1 MNWSFLQ
8 GACLTHPDQ
17 ASLEGETSQDETWW
31 LEGLLLRT
39 LPRYALAPYAP
50 GGPVVAAPAGQT
62 AAYRDGATGQVFVRQ
77 PVNIMAIDILDI
89 LISSVSLY
97 CMVWRAEF
105 GWYDPWCQQLA
116 WFWTYVHADSKL
128 SSSCLVLWS
137 LVWHSPVS
145 VDFSFNTAYSWHTG
159 RNWNYFWKFWSSLKY
174 SMNISPNFSSK
185 IDNSALLRVGRFH
198 RKIFSGPSNAF
209 IGKIFG
215 KNILQILRT
224 SYTEGEI

>member
-128 SSSCLVLWS
+128 SSSCLVVWLLAWHS
-137 LVWHSPVS
+137 LVSA
-145 VDFSFNTAYSWHTG
+145 DFFLQHCRVIFMTHWQKLKLFLEILKFSEIFDE
-159 RNWNYFWKFWSSLKY
+159 YFTKFQLK
-174 SMNISPNFSSK
+174 N
-185 IDNSALLRVGRFH
+185 R
-198 RKIFSGPSNAF
+198 
-209 IGKIFG
+209 
-215 KNILQILRT
+215 
-224 SYTEGEI
+224 